1 MLTHD
6 TPHSSNIAR
15 LNYND
20 DKGELM
26 IEFRSGKFYRYHDVP
41 YETWN
46 KLIEAPSA
54 GQFFNANIKGKF
66 KEELV

>member
-6 TPHSSNIAR
+6 TPNSRNIAR

-26 IEFRSGKFYRYHDVP
+26 IEFRSGKFYRYHGVP
-41 YETWN
+41 YDTWN
-46 KLIEAPSA
+46 QLIKAPSA

>member
-6 TPHSSNIAR
+6 TPNSSNIAR
-15 LNYND
+15 LNYD
-20 DKGELM
+20 DEKGVLM

-41 YETWN
+41 SDTWT